1 MDATF
6 EEALLSSAANELS
19 QRGLR
24 VGARWALELIGGL
37 AADGDAAV
45 PASVGPVPP
54 HLCAPSAPFPP
65 QDESV
70 FQLARL
76 YLDNREFARAA
87 HLLDRHF
94 APDGAAPS
102 AHAFPPR
109 AFFLRCYALFLVRG
123 RGGCWRRGWAPQKSL
138 HPAHTPPAP
147 HPLPARTKRHHPPR
161 AAGRGAAPRDAAR

>member
-1 MDATF
+1 MRIREWGSAEGAKPPHALLKTLMDAAF
-6 EEALLSSAANELS
+6 EEALISSAANELS

-37 AADGDAAV
+37 ASDGDAAV

-102 AHAFPPR
+102 APAFPPR

-123 RGGCWRRGWAPQKSL
+123 GGRWRRRCARVAP
-138 HPAHTPPAP
+138 
-147 HPLPARTKRHHPPR
+147 
-161 AAGRGAAPRDAAR
+161 